1 MRVLSFVLGLVSLL
15 VLACSNSADD
25 QVHKEM
31 LQIDH
36 LIIGVA
42 DLDAGVREFEEI
54 TGIRPAYGG
63 EHPHL
68 GTHNA
73 LISLGDR
80 TYLEILAPRPSA
92 NVTESLQFLAQLP
105 EITPVMWAVSTN
117 NITET
122 ADRLAS
128 AGYEVTEPVPG
139 SRRQENGST
148 LHWTILEMAAPNLAG
163 APFFIEWSEISVHPS
178 ESSPGGCEL
187 GSLEIKDPRP
197 DQLQGL
203 IQLLGLNI
211 NVERAASSLLT
222 FDLHCPNGEIR
233 LGR

>member
-1 MRVLSFVLGLVSLL
+1 MRGLSFVLGLVSLL

-25 QVHKEM
+25 QAHKEM

-36 LIIGVA
+36 LVVGVA
-42 DLDAGVREFEEI
+42 DLDAGVRQFEEL
-54 TGIRPAYGG
+54 TGIRPMYGG
-63 EHPHL
+63 EHPNL

-80 TYLEILAPRPSA
+80 TYLELLAPRPDTS
-92 NVTESLQFLAQLP
+92 VTEYLQFLAELP
-105 EITPVMWAVSTN
+105 ELTAVMWAVSTDD
-117 NITET
+117 ISQT
-122 ADRLAS
+122 ADRLAG

-148 LHWTILEMAAPNLAG
+148 LHWTVFEMAAPNLAG
-163 APFFIEWSEISVHPS
+163 APFFIEWSETSVHPS

-211 NVERAASSLLT
+211 NVEQAASSLLT
-222 FDLHCPNGEIR
+222 IGLHCPNGEIR

>member
-15 VLACSNSADD
+15 VLACSNSAND
-25 QVHKEM
+25 QIPKEL

-36 LIIGVA
+36 LVIPVA
-42 DLDAGVREFEEI
+42 DLDAGVRVFEEI

-80 TYLEILAPRPSA
+80 TYLEILAPRPGA
-92 NVTESLQFLAQLP
+92 NVTESYQFLAELP
-105 EITPVMWAVSTN
+105 GLTPVWWAVSTN
-117 NITET
+117 NITQT

-128 AGYEVTEPVPG
+128 AGYEVKQPVPG

-148 LHWTILEMAAPNLAG
+148 LHWTVLEMAAPKLAG
-163 APFFIEWSEISVHPS
+163 APFFIEWSETSVHPS

-187 GSLEIKDPRP
+187 GSLDIKDPRP

-211 NVERAASSLLT
+211 SVQQAASSSLAVG
-222 FDLHCPNGEIR
+222 LHCPNGEIR

>member
-1 MRVLSFVLGLVSLL
+1 MRIHSVISGLVC
-15 VLACSNSADD
+15 VLMSTWCNSADSKD
-25 QVHKEM
+25 HEEM

-36 LIIGVA
+36 LVIGIA
-42 DLDAGVREFEEI
+42 ALDAGVRKFEEL
-54 TGIRPAYGG
+54 TGVRPAYGG

-80 TYLEILAPRPSA
+80 TYLELLAPRPGA
-92 NVTESLQFLAQLP
+92 DVTESLQFLAQLP

-163 APFFIEWSEISVHPS
+163 APFFIEWSETSVHPS

-203 IQLLGLNI
+203 IQLLGLNV
-211 NVERAASSLLT
+211 NVEQAASSLLT

-233 LGR
+233 LGP